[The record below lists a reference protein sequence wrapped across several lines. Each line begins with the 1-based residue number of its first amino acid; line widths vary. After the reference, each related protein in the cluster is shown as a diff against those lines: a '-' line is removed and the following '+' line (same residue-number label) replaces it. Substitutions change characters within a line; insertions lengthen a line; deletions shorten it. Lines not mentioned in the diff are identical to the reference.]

1 MKRFFCIIMLA
12 ALLALAACS
21 AVRKETAVN
30 GAVTVKKVEG
40 EAASLEIKNV
50 VLKQGLSTMGPQV
63 LLGRDG
69 KGSRVELEG
78 PSDLL
83 EEIRVEF
90 SGKRL
95 KVSADAAKL
104 YVVSSPVIIRIYD
117 MELEA
122 LALSGACDAEAE
134 DGALA
139 RDKSGTELDIRLS
152 GASALKT
159 DRLSA
164 GEIVMDLS
172 GASSL
177 TAGVLECD
185 KWKLDLSG
193 ASSLTA
199 PVCQVSGLADW
210 HMSGASRLTVGE
222 NAADVPASRGGEIF
236 VVLSG
241 ASLADA
247 SEFEVGKATLTLSG
261 GSTLECWVTGVLGGS
276 ITGSSAVYYKG
287 MPTLATHTGASS
299 TLQQK

>member
-1 MKRFFCIIMLA
+1 MKRFFFILMLA
-12 ALLALAACS
+12 ALLVLAACS
-21 AVRKETAVN
+21 TVRKETAVS
-30 GAVTVKKVEG
+30 GADGVKKVEG
-40 EAASLEIKNV
+40 QATSLEIKNIA
-50 VLKQGLSTMGPQV
+50 LKQGLSTMGPQV
-63 LLGRDG
+63 LLSRDG

-95 KVSADAAKL
+95 QISADAAKL
-104 YVVSSPVIIRIYD
+104 YVVSSPVIIRVCD

-122 LALSGACDAEAE
+122 LNLSGACEAEAGE
-134 DGALA
+134 DVLT
-139 RDKSGTELDIRLS
+139 RDKSGTELAIRLS

-159 DRLSA
+159 DRLTA

-177 TAGVLECD
+177 TAGVLECN

-199 PVCQVSGLADW
+199 PVCMTDGLADW
-210 HMSGASRLTVGE
+210 HVSGASRMTVGGSAEDAGPSKGNELFAVLAGAALVDAE
-222 NAADVPASRGGEIF
+222 NY
-236 VVLSG
+236 
-241 ASLADA
+241 
-247 SEFEVGKATLTLSG
+247 EVKTATLTLSG